1 MPAISIVIPVFNA
14 ADTLKQCVSS
24 VITQSFEDWELLL
37 VDDGS
42 SDDSGA
48 ICSMFHDADPR
59 IRFYSISHGGVSAAR
74 NTALEK
80 AEGEHIC
87 FIDADDTVEP
97 DYLSSLFQFKD
108 YDMVLCG
115 YYSDRYLENG
125 QLCHRQKYL
134 PDNLDFVSI
143 NNRKDLVPL
152 FLSGMININCNKLLK
167 TDIILRHRLRYPA
180 YSVNE
185 DYIFMLRY
193 LEFCTSLI
201 TITRPLYHWTHI
213 CGKKSSLSSFSL
225 DQIHIYNEAHLM
237 TTAFFQ
243 DPVPAGKIFF
253 YSYYWQILKS
263 VKHIKMGDAHFRDLS
278 VLMKNPLLKESFKLH
293 SASSLGER
301 IMLGLLSLKFY
312 RTFYL
317 LNNNLE

>member
-24 VITQSFEDWELLL
+24 VIAQSFEDWELLL

-48 ICSMFHDADPR
+48 ICSMFHEADQR

-115 YYSDRYLENG
+115 YYSDRFLENG
-125 QLCHRQKYL
+125 QLCHRQKCL

-152 FLSGMININCNKLLK
+152 FLSGMIHINCNKLLK
-167 TDIILRHRLRYPA
+167 TDIILRHQLRYPA

-185 DYIFMLRY
+185 DYVFMLRY
-193 LEFCTSLI
+193 LEYCSSLK
-201 TITRPLYHWTHI
+201 TVTRPLYHWTRTNGKD
-213 CGKKSSLSSFSL
+213 CGLSSFSF
-225 DQIHIYNEAHLM
+225 DQIRIYNEAHLM
-237 TTAFFQ
+237 TASFFN
-243 DPVPAGKIFF
+243 DSVLAGKIMF
-253 YSYYWQILKS
+253 YSYYWQVLKY
-263 VKHIKMGDAHFRDLS
+263 VKHIRLGDAHLSDLDT
-278 VLMKNPLLKESFKLH
+278 LMQNPLLKESFKEH
-293 SASSLGER
+293 SASSFGEKV
-301 IMLGLLSLKFY
+301 MLGLLSHHCY
-312 RTFYL
+312 RVFYL
-317 LNNNLE
+317 LNKNTE